1 MNVTEIVIVAA
12 TAIFVKNLLDRT
24 RRNEKAIKEVI
35 EYLSDD
41 DSIESLIDS
50 VNWNSNFN

>member
-1 MNVTEIVIVAA
+1 MNVTEIVIVAV

-41 DSIESLIDS
+41 DSIENLIDS

>member
-1 MNVTEIVIVAA
+1 MNVIEIVIVAA

-24 RRNEKAIKEVI
+24 KRNEKAIKEVI

-50 VNWNSNFN
+50 VNWNCNFN

>member
-24 RRNEKAIKEVI
+24 RRNEKAIKEVM
-35 EYLSDD
+35 EYLYDD